1 MTPRVAFVSMPWAPV
16 SEPSLGLALLKQQL
30 SDEGVE
36 ARVFHFSLGL
46 LRHLT
51 GHAYQQIASCWGLN
65 EFVFTG
71 VLDDHWSE
79 DQVNCMM
86 ERCVANTRFDE
97 DLAFPN
103 ATELGEA
110 LLELRHEIV
119 PQYLAE
125 CAEEVFAYA
134 PTLVG
139 FSCMFDQTLASIAL
153 AKVLRQRLP
162 GVMIVCGG
170 YALEGPPG
178 LEVLHGFDV
187 IDAVAVGDG
196 EPQIGKLAKA
206 SVGTLALDAIGGVLT
221 RAAPFGPKREKV
233 AMDASP
239 DPDFSDWFADLVIA
253 KARDRITIN
262 TTVLPVESS
271 RGCWWGQKHHCVFCG
286 IDEDTLS
293 YRSKAPERVLAMLA
307 RMRERYGTEYPL
319 RFSDYILPHA
329 YSKTVLP
336 ALAEITPRY
345 VLQCEIKANQTEEK
359 IAQFARAGFSELQP
373 GIESFDSNVL
383 RLMDKGVTG
392 MQNVYLLKLGYNY
405 GIQINYNILYGIP
418 GERTEWY
425 QAMVRKIPRL
435 FHLTPPVTRTET
447 IFKIRADA
455 GRTLAIRRH
464 AEAQAPPLLRRAVL
478 GGVPQDAQLLARQLR
493 VLLRPVLR
501 LRPRSVTLLLDAPA
515 RDRPLEAPASP
526 ARSCIDLGACRR
538 FAADLRYSRVEEEAR
553 VAARRGPRCLLS
565 LRRRAQD
572 PRGVATGGRLRRRAV
587 PERLGAPGGAAPRL
601 DRGSAGARP
610 RGIDGSDREAPR
622 DAMAPLLGR
631 CVHVD
636 DVVRTARDRLRR
648 PYPAPTAA
656 VEGLLSTFL
665 IT

>member
-1 MTPRVAFVSMPWAPV
+1 LSAAVTPRVALVSMPWAPV

-30 SDEGVE
+30 SDEDVE
-36 ARVFHFSLGL
+36 ARVFHFNLGL

-79 DQVNCMM
+79 DQVSCMM
-86 ERCVANTRFDE
+86 ERCIANTRFDE

-110 LLELRHEIV
+110 LLELRHTIV

-162 GVMIVCGG
+162 GMMIVCGG

-178 LEVLHGFDV
+178 LEVLQAFDV

-206 SVGTLALDAIGGVLT
+206 SIGGFALDAIGGVLT
-221 RAAPFGPKREKV
+221 RAAPFGLKREKIT
-233 AMDASP
+233 MDASP
-239 DPDFSDWFADLVIA
+239 DPDFSDWFADLAIA
-253 KARDRITIN
+253 KARDRITIS

-307 RMRERYGTEYPL
+307 SMRERYGMEYPL

-329 YSKTVLP
+329 YSTTVLP

-392 MQNVYLLKLGYNY
+392 MQNVYLLKLGYKY

-418 GERTEWY
+418 GERPEWY
-425 QAMVRKIPRL
+425 RSMVSKIPRL

-447 IFKIRADA
+447 IVTRFAPMQAAPSRF
-455 GRTLAIRRH
+455 GVTLKPRH
-464 AEAQAPPLLRRAVL
+464 HRCYDVLFSEAFITTRNFSLDNYAYYFDRYFAYDPEASPFYWTLLRQIDRWKRQHRQREVALTWEPAGDSLQIFDTRASRRKRSSLRGAVRDVYLACDGAPKTLEALQQDVGCGDEQFQSALMRLEELRLIWTEGRLVL
-478 GGVPQDAQLLARQLR
+478 GL
-493 VLLRPVLR
+493 
-501 LRPRSVTLLLDAPA
+501 
-515 RDRPLEAPASP
+515 
-526 ARSCIDLGACRR
+526 
-538 FAADLRYSRVEEEAR
+538 
-553 VAARRGPRCLLS
+553 
-565 LRRRAQD
+565 
-572 PRGVATGGRLRRRAV
+572 AV
-587 PERLGAPGGAAPRL
+587 PTEVVEKH
-601 DRGSAGARP
+601 RGTQWHRSW
-610 RGIDGSDREAPR
+610 
-622 DAMAPLLGR
+622 
-631 CVHVD
+631 
-636 DVVRTARDRLRR
+636 
-648 PYPAPTAA
+648 AA
-656 VEGLLSTFL
+656 VYT
-665 IT
+665 